1 MDCPCL
7 SHLDK
12 FINRIPCVGFASQAI
27 WLCDSRYGT
36 AAFCGFILSLIVH
49 HKHNPSCVGLMV
61 SHPRGLRNIF
71 SFRFFSLFTSKPK
84 MWGHCSTLKNRWN
97 SNASHNPTNCIHF
110 HRWNRSTKLQE
121 MPSIHLDSNH
131 CLRCQPERVS
141 GATDFPSLV
150 GFDSSHS
157 TNLTAKFDMCQLEYY
172 PMSPFQEGKL
182 PCVPS
187 SNSNIHV
194 NCRLE
199 PVFRGQKCSFSIF
212 SQLGQKLFKVI
223 ESYGSGNS
231 MFNSEVS
238 H

>member
-1 MDCPCL
+1 M
-7 SHLDK
+7 
-12 FINRIPCVGFASQAI
+12 

-84 MWGHCSTLKNRWN
+84 KCEATVLPLKIGEIQMHPTILQIASTSIDGTALPSCKKCLPFIWTPITAYD
-97 SNASHNPTNCIHF
+97 AS
-110 HRWNRSTKLQE
+110 L
-121 MPSIHLDSNH
+121 
-131 CLRCQPERVS
+131 
-141 GATDFPSLV
+141 ATDFPSLV

-172 PMSPFQEGKL
+172 PMNPFQEGKL

-187 SNSNIHV
+187 SNSNIHM

-199 PVFRGQKCSFSIF
+199 TVFRGQKCSFSIF
-212 SQLGQKLFKVI
+212 SQLGQKLFNVI

>member
-1 MDCPCL
+1 M
-7 SHLDK
+7 
-12 FINRIPCVGFASQAI
+12 

-36 AAFCGFILSLIVH
+36 AAFWGFILSLILD

-61 SHPRGLRNIF
+61 SHQRIAEYLQLQVLQFVYIQTKKCEATVLPLKIGEIQMHPTILQIASTSIDGTALPSCKKCLPF
-71 SFRFFSLFTSKPK
+71 IWTPITAYDASL
-84 MWGHCSTLKNRWN
+84 
-97 SNASHNPTNCIHF
+97 
-110 HRWNRSTKLQE
+110 
-121 MPSIHLDSNH
+121 
-131 CLRCQPERVS
+131 
-141 GATDFPSLV
+141 ATDFPSLV

-172 PMSPFQEGKL
+172 PMNPFQEGKL

-187 SNSNIHV
+187 SNSNIHM

>member
-1 MDCPCL
+1 M
-7 SHLDK
+7 
-12 FINRIPCVGFASQAI
+12 

-36 AAFCGFILSLIVH
+36 AAFCGFILSFILD

-61 SHPRGLRNIF
+61 SIREDCGISSASGSSVCLHPNQKCEATVLPLKIGEIQMHPTILQIA
-71 SFRFFSLFTSKPK
+71 STS
-84 MWGHCSTLKNRWN
+84 
-97 SNASHNPTNCIHF
+97 ID
-110 HRWNRSTKLQE
+110 WNRSTKLQE

-131 CLRCQPERVS
+131 CLRCQP
-141 GATDFPSLV
+141 V

-172 PMSPFQEGKL
+172 PMNPFQEGKF

-187 SNSNIHV
+187 SNSNIHM

-231 MFNSEVS
+231 MFNSEIS